1 MKTKKCIVSG
11 LIGAALF
18 GAPTPLL
25 AELVR
30 IVPETEIETFWLPSF
45 PDAQGILIENIGS
58 DSTRVDDVLLDI
70 NEDGINDF
78 RIGAYGGNSGFQL
91 RCLSQNT
98 VWVDGRASNS
108 GDINRHVIPLQVDDV
123 VGEMVSREA
132 DYGGSWQNTE
142 YGTLSGYIGSGF
154 EGIPLLASGH
164 FANGVT
170 GYAGLRFEA
179 GTNTH
184 YGYVLIEE
192 VEWLNGGGF
201 ILEYGYESEPDTAFT
216 IIPEPGSVVMWLG
229 GAGLLTLYRRERA
242 RCRKHPDDVR

>member
-1 MKTKKCIVSG
+1 MKTKKYIVSG

-18 GAPTPLL
+18 GAPAPLL

-30 IVPETEIETFWLPSF
+30 IAAPDEELSEFFQGAF
-45 PDAQGILIENIGS
+45 PDARGILLENAS
-58 DSTRVDDVLLDI
+58 FDSATADVVLLDI

-78 RIGAYGGNSGFQL
+78 RIGAYGGTIGFELQ
-91 RCLSQNT
+91 CLSNNA
-98 VWVDGRASNS
+98 VWVEPQAPGS
-108 GDINRHVIPLQVDDV
+108 GDIDRNVIPLQVDDV

-154 EGIPLLASGH
+154 EGIPYLTSGY
-164 FANGVT
+164 FAEGVT

-192 VEWLNGGGF
+192 VQWLNGGGF

-216 IIPEPGSVVMWLG
+216 IIPEPGSVAMWLG
-229 GAGLLTLYRRERA
+229 GAG
-242 RCRKHPDDVR
+242 